1 MKLSNEGLFQPNL
14 AQWIFGLKE
23 MQVCSSKD
31 LAISHGKM
39 ITKLKINIYMKI
51 WKFSSL
57 EALPIKKELWFYRTL
72 VYYGKKYCTILYK
85 KTMKLRLQCK
95 TW

>member
-1 MKLSNEGLFQPNL
+1 MKLSNDSLFQPDL
-14 AQWIFGLKE
+14 AQCIFGLE
-23 MQVCSSKD
+23 EIQVCSSKD
-31 LAISHGKM
+31 LAIYHGKM

-72 VYYGKKYCTILYK
+72 VNYGKNIVLYK
-85 KTMKLRLQCK
+85 KTMELRF
-95 TW
+95 TM